1 MKLIRLYRGK
11 LEKAFALWKKGRSHK
26 AITMQMEVMEEFQ
39 SNNIE
44 METEN
49 RKIAQKIRQKDES
62 MKSVSSKH
70 VKKLMTQAF

>member
-1 MKLIRLYRGK
+1 
-11 LEKAFALWKKGRSHK
+11 
-26 AITMQMEVMEEFQ
+26 MQMEVMEEFQ